1 MRAKAAQT
9 SRFDRVIDIARVVF
23 DKAHKATVI
32 GLVGLT
38 GKSLSPLSSTWSS
51 FSTRDRA

>member
-38 GKSLSPLSSTWSS
+38 GKSLSPRSTLSDIST
-51 FSTRDRA
+51 TETGV